1 MQCGAHPDRE
11 APMQLDFGKIWVEV
25 NWPAVALLAVALAGL
40 AVFHAVRRRPRDDA
54 PPELG

>member
-1 MQCGAHPDRE
+1 
-11 APMQLDFGKIWVEV
+11 MQLDFGKIWVEV